1 LGLGVKVLVR
11 DRLGVIAPVAATA
24 APPLVTAA
32 VPREL
37 RIDPCEKKTKGNE
50 CARWREGAP
59 TGRWCH
65 GHGVSI
71 STYYSG
77 NGGAKF
83 SKKIWVLFFFVR
95 RISLLIFFSKDCWR

>member
-1 LGLGVKVLVR
+1 MV
-11 DRLGVIAPVAATA
+11 
-24 APPLVTAA
+24 VTAA

-50 CARWREGAP
+50 FARWREAVPPG
-59 TGRWCH
+59 GRCH
-65 GHGVSI
+65 GHVVPI

-83 SKKIWVLFFFVR
+83 SKKIWVVPEIE
-95 RISLLIFFSKDCWR
+95 RIGGVGRSSRVFN